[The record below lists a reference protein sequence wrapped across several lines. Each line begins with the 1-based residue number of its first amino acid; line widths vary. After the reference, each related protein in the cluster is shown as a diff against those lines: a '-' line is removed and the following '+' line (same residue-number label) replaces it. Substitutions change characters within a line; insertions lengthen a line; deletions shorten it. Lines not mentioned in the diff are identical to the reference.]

1 MKYACPI
8 ARTLVIAGCCWLLS
22 TNAAFAQL
30 DRLYQHGSNDP
41 ITGKVTEA
49 SKNGVKLEVGANT
62 NEYVAGNIRKI
73 LFQGDP
79 GELVKGREFAL
90 DGQYVQALAELKG
103 IDVDK
108 LKREVI
114 EADARFYT
122 LWCEAK
128 LALEGRGDKK
138 AAVTASLAFV
148 NDHGDSWHFYEVAK
162 LLGDLALAL
171 NNHAAALRYYGS
183 LRAAPS
189 AETKIES
196 VYLVAM
202 VQLAQGNATEAQ
214 AEFEK
219 VIGVKVATVGAA
231 RLQTLAK
238 AGKAVA
244 LARAGKGDEGLKLV
258 DSLIAELNP
267 TDVEMAA
274 RIYNAQGACYEAKQ
288 DREGALLAYL
298 HTHLMFSSQPD
309 AHAEALIR
317 LVELW
322 TQVGKPERAAEA
334 RQELQQRYPG
344 FGK

>member
-1 MKYACPI
+1 MNYVCPI
-8 ARTLVIAGCCWLLS
+8 ARTIVIAGFCWLLS
-22 TNAAFAQL
+22 TNSASAQL
-30 DRLYQHGSNDP
+30 DRLYQQGSNNP
-41 ITGKVTEA
+41 ISGTVTEA
-49 SKNGVKLEVGANT
+49 SKNGVKLKTGANT
-62 NEYVAGNIRKI
+62 EDYVAGDIRKI

-79 GELVKGREFAL
+79 GELTKGREFAL
-90 DGQYVQALAELKG
+90 DGQYAQALGELKK
-103 IDVDK
+103 IDVGK
-108 LKREVI
+108 LSREVI
-114 EADARFYT
+114 KADAQFYT

-128 LALEGRGDKK
+128 IALEGRGDKK
-138 AAVTASLAFV
+138 AAVTAALAFV
-148 NDHGDSWHFYEVAK
+148 KDHGESWHFYQVAK

-202 VQLAQGNATEAQ
+202 VLLAQGKAAEAQ

-219 VIGVKVATVGAA
+219 VIGVKVASVAAA

-258 DSLIAELNP
+258 DSLIADLNP

-274 RIYNAQGACYEAKQ
+274 RIYNAQGASFDANE
-288 DREGALLAYL
+288 DREGAILAYL

-322 TQVGKPERAAEA
+322 QQVGKPERAAEA